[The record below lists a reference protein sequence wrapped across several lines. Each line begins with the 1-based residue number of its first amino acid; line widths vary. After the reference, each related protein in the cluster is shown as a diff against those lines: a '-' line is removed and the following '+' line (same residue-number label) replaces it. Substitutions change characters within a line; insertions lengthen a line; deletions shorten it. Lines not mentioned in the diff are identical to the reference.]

1 MRLAKRY
8 TLIPGFRSL
17 PPLLTAAST
26 TKAWPSSTFAS
37 PALHENLFACI
48 PLTHPIPTCK
58 PQPCSWQAL
67 QTLQEL
73 D

>member
-37 PALHENLFACI
+37 PVLHNILFACI
-48 PLTHPIPTCK
+48 PNAYM
-58 PQPCSWQAL
+58 QATAL
-67 QTLQEL
+67 LMASTA
-73 D
+73 DFTGP